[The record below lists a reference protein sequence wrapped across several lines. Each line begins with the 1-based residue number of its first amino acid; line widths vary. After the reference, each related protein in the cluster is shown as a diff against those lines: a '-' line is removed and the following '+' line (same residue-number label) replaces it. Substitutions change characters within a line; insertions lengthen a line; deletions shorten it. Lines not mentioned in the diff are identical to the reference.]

1 LILLDTSV
9 LSVAF
14 RRRHRRAPGPSD
26 EARTDLE
33 RMIELD
39 WPLAVPGIVLQELL
53 SGVRELAEVTRLR
66 AAMEGFSVVT
76 ATIADHLA
84 GAELANTCRAKGF
97 AASTIDCLIAAQ
109 AIGGGYTLFTLDQDF
124 LRIASCCTLALWSR
138 SETAR

>member
-26 EARTDLE
+26 ARTDLE
-33 RMIELD
+33 RMIEDDL
-39 WPLAVPGIVLQELL
+39 PLAVPGIVLQELL
-53 SGVRELAEVTRLR
+53 SGVRDLAEVTRLR
-66 AAMEGFSVVT
+66 AVMEGFPVVT

-84 GAELANTCRAKGF
+84 GAALANSCRARGI

-109 AIGGGYTLFTLDQDF
+109 ALGGSCSLFTLDQDF
-124 LRIASCCTLALWSR
+124 LRIAACCNLVLWSR
-138 SETAR
+138 SEPPR